1 MDGSCVCVCVGGRG
15 RVVST
20 YQRPTGT
27 FVWIHTHQ
35 SGTDPSWVM
44 SPVFADVELES
55 QLGTHTRG
63 CVPNWGLCSNS
74 PKPGTV
80 ANRGQSPIG
89 GCVFKLMSPLVGVY
103 KRTYRR
109 VCVSVC
115 LSVCQS
121 DNWKSCERIMTKFLG
136 GVGHGP
142 VTKWL
147 NFGDDPD
154 HRPDPGVRSPKSR
167 FTRLL
172 KKLPTD
178 FDEILWRAG
187 MWPRDQLITFWCRSA
202 NSTPFTAEIH
212 YLQFQRPLAA
222 TTNQKRP
229 SLTHALQ
236 SVNARR

>member
-121 DNWKSCERIMTKFLG
+121 DNWKSCERILTKFFG
-136 GVGHGP
+136 GAQGP
-142 VTKWL
+142 MCSILVTIRIIVRIRESV
-147 NFGDDPD
+147 PD
-154 HRPDPGVRSPKSR
+154 HDPDPGRTGVRR
-167 FTRLL
+167 
-172 KKLPTD
+172 
-178 FDEILWRAG
+178 
-187 MWPRDQLITFWCRSA
+187 RSVL
-202 NSTPFTAEIH
+202 SEYF
-212 YLQFQRPLAA
+212 
-222 TTNQKRP
+222 
-229 SLTHALQ
+229 
-236 SVNARR
+236 